1 MAVAKPRSA
10 RGRGLLERAIT
21 IEVSPPDPHRHPLDN
36 PAGKHLAQLQAT
48 IVEADHKSLEARWAY
63 GEILLRSRNG
73 KLLPKGMLDALVAR
87 DGISRQEVGFRMQFA
102 ELYAYDALS
111 NILESASWYDVTQGL
126 SATRT
131 KVKKTGQPITGTEKK
146 TAQERAAEQEVGRGA
161 RSKSDGTRSALA
173 IEVRRIR
180 TRIAADRKVLT
191 PAVRREL
198 EQLVALIQEVL
209 NQSSAKTEV
218 SR

>member
-1 MAVAKPRSA
+1 
-10 RGRGLLERAIT
+10 LDRAIT
-21 IEVSPPDPHRHPLDN
+21 IEVAPPDPGRHPLDN

-63 GEILLRSRNG
+63 GDILLRSRKG
-73 KLLPKGMLDALVAR
+73 AKLPAGMLAALVAR
-87 DGISRQEVGFRMQFA
+87 DGISRREIQFRMQFA
-102 ELYAYDALS
+102 ETYAHEALC
-111 NILESASWYDVTQGL
+111 NALHNASWYDVIEGL
-126 SATRT
+126 ARAGA
-131 KVKKTGQPITGTEKK
+131 KVQKTGQPITGREKK

-161 RSKSDGTRSALA
+161 RPKSDGTRSALA
-173 IEVRRIR
+173 IEVRRMR